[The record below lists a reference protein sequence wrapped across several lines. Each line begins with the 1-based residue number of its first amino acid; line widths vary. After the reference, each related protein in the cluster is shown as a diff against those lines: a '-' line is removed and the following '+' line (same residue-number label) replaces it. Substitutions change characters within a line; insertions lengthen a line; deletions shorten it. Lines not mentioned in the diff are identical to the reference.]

1 MSQVS
6 YKRVV
11 GGKRSHGSG
20 GRVFRLNSRKF
31 SVQGL
36 RTRFFCLFRLLSRLK
51 ASYGRAVRLL
61 KKGMRGKNGM
71 MMMMRRNNSSGSRRN
86 LVVIKEVPATRL
98 RSFTRSNSFYAEA
111 IADCLE
117 FIKRSSFSVE
127 QIQDPVCREK

>member
-6 YKRVV
+6 YKRVA

-20 GRVFRLNSRKF
+20 GRVFRLNSRRF

-61 KKGMRGKNGM
+61 KNGVQRKNG
-71 MMMMRRNNSSGSRRN
+71 MMMRRNNSSGSRRN
-86 LVVIKEVPATRL
+86 LVVMKEAPVTRL
-98 RSFTRSNSFYAEA
+98 RSFGRSNSFYAEA

-127 QIQDPVCREK
+127 QIQDPVCEK